1 LKNRISVT
9 NKFTI
14 RFISYLKTYLG
25 RTAVTQTI
33 FLQVTTSLCDLVP
46 VLNWF
51 EKLPHTSVPNADW
64 LRCKTALAE
73 VFTNSV
79 RHAHRDLSS
88 ETPISLEASLTD
100 SSIEIK
106 VFDFGTGFDLS
117 EKLSKIDEV
126 DVMALG
132 GRGLDLISQMVDVFT
147 YDKISDGRNCMKI
160 VRYYVP
166 IS

>member
-1 LKNRISVT
+1 VS
-9 NKFTI
+9 
-14 RFISYLKTYLG
+14 
-25 RTAVTQTI
+25 QTI
-33 FLQVTTSLCDLVP
+33 FLQVTTSLSDLVP

-51 EKLPHTSVPNADW
+51 EQLPHTSVPNADW

-79 RHAHRDLSS
+79 RHAHKNMSS
-88 ETPISLEASLTD
+88 DTPISLEASLTD

-106 VFDFGTGFDLS
+106 VFDFGTGFDLA
-117 EKLSKIDEV
+117 EKLSKLDEV

-147 YDKISDGRNCMKI
+147 YDKTSDGRNCMKI
-160 VRYYVP
+160 VRHYVP

>member
-1 LKNRISVT
+1 VS
-9 NKFTI
+9 
-14 RFISYLKTYLG
+14 
-25 RTAVTQTI
+25 QTI
-33 FLQVTTSLCDLVP
+33 FLQVTTSLSDLVP

-51 EKLPHTSVPNADW
+51 EQLPHTSVPNADW

-79 RHAHRDLSS
+79 RHAHRDMPP

-100 SSIEIK
+100 SSIDIK
-106 VFDFGTGFDLS
+106 VFDFGAGFDLS
-117 EKLSKIDEV
+117 EKLSKLDEV

-147 YDKISDGRNCMKI
+147 YDKTSDGRNCMKI

>member
-1 LKNRISVT
+1 M
-9 NKFTI
+9 
-14 RFISYLKTYLG
+14 
-25 RTAVTQTI
+25 TQTI
-33 FLQVTTSLCDLVP
+33 FLQVTTSLSDLVH

-51 EKLPHTSVPNADW
+51 EQLPHTSVPNADW

-79 RHAHRDLSS
+79 RHAHRDMSS

-100 SSIEIK
+100 SYIEIK

-147 YDKISDGRNCMKI
+147 YDKISDGRSCMKI